1 MNLIEQFNFF
11 RLIFDMKCLDCGN
24 QETIYFC
31 LGDLYN
37 LEGDFINKKTLTVII
52 RVPFVI

>member
-1 MNLIEQFNFF
+1 MNLIEQFNVF
-11 RLIFDMKCLDCGN
+11 RLIFEMKCLDCGN